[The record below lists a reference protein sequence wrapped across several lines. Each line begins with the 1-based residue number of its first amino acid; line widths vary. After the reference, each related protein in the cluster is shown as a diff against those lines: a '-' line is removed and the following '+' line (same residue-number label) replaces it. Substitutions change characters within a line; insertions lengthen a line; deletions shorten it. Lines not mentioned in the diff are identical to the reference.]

1 MDTNEKT
8 GLFYGRPTK
17 TVYLQ
22 GQKTIPFPKLHIKT
36 TVKQVIDTEKQDN
49 KNLKTAHEKDE

>member
-1 MDTNEKT
+1 VDTNEKT

-49 KNLKTAHEKDE
+49 KNSPPAYEKDE